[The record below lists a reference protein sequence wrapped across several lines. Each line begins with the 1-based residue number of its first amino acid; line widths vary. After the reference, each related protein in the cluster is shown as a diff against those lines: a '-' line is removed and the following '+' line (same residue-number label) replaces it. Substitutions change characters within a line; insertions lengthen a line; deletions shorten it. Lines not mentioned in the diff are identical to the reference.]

1 MDFSHYSILIK
12 PSLIGQR
19 NKIAH
24 RKHWGRHCPLLTS
37 QRNHSYCLFCI
48 YLSHSVSL
56 ISVNLFSENNQPTHL
71 TADLIDYNMPLT
83 TTYLKQK
90 KLQCMNSNEQVHH
103 NSPLIRHLSYSTFIP
118 HTLNLQ
124 KAVSHFIPSR
134 WLRNRCGRCALLPGG
149 AVLGFACE
157 KTFLVS

>member
-19 NKIAH
+19 NKSAH
-24 RKHWGRHCPLLTS
+24 RKLWGRHCPLLTS

-103 NSPLIRHLSYSTFIP
+103 NSPLHLSSFIQYI
-118 HTLNLQ
+118 HTTYI
-124 KAVSHFIPSR
+124 KSAESRVSFHSIQM
-134 WLRNRCGRCALLPGG
+134 A
-149 AVLGFACE
+149 
-157 KTFLVS
+157 